1 MSPHHARQI
10 KQDGVEV
17 GLAGVAQRVP
27 VGPDEAVLDAAV
39 LALKRF
45 VSEPDPP
52 IDLESLISTAC

>member
-52 IDLESLISTAC
+52 IDLEV